1 MDAEDPSEPGVSS
14 RSVLAID
21 RPTEKLDIAGP
32 TRPLGRELAMKD
44 SSPATKGTTQSAG
57 NLINITELLS
67 LSCFQTTAT
76 GKPH

>member
-21 RPTEKLDIAGP
+21 RPTEKLNLAGY
-32 TRPLGRELAMKD
+32 TRSLGRESAMRD
-44 SSPATKGTTQSAG
+44 SSPAAKGTTQSVE
-57 NLINITELLS
+57 NFINITELLN

-76 GKPH
+76 AKPH

>member
-21 RPTEKLDIAGP
+21 RPTEKLDIAGH
-32 TRPLGRELAMKD
+32 TRSLGRESDMRD
-44 SSPATKGTTQSAG
+44 SSPAAKGTTLSTE
-57 NLINITELLS
+57 NFINITELLN
-67 LSCFQTTAT
+67 LSCFQITAT